1 MKESVNSP
9 QNIILLSIDAL
20 RFDCVGYQK
29 DKRFLQ
35 KHDLLKFLDTS
46 GLDKYADKGA
56 CFTQAVSVASYTT
69 SSHASIFTGLYPP
82 QHGVRDFFRTKLHP
96 SVTTLAQR
104 LKEAGFKTFHSIDEK
119 NLFSMTDLNRGV
131 DHCFYSDDKALFNAL
146 NGCKDEKIY
155 LFAHF
160 FDIHDPYLLSPYPY
174 SYGYNKDFDRRRKE
188 LTDKYL
194 AIQQTGDFTDLEFFK
209 EIRQELLKQGK
220 YFEELAPDYVKGIT
234 KFYKGRFKW
243 FMENLE
249 NLGLLKDS
257 LVVIFSDHGETRYG
271 DHFAHAGQLN
281 DDVIRIPIVFFGPD
295 YIPSIK
301 VDAQVS
307 AVDIAP
313 TVMEIAGLKGHL
325 NNDVKTPKGQSLLPF
340 FSSKVERIRAS
351 PAYSEFWAVSDWKLT
366 DEHLRAGRIT
376 RGIRNILYQRSYRTP
391 RYLFNLYGEGLENFD
406 LSEVYHLP
414 KDEDFIDSIFRR
426 LLYRFPSDGEMSHWT
441 SSLKEGRITRRA
453 LFKTIMESDEYRS
466 QPKKIMVVDL
476 QDNSVCN
483 TGSEEWG
490 LVLKRVRKI
499 FKSISE
505 KEAPEVEIGVSM
517 DSRED
522 RDVMER
528 LKNLGYIE

>member
-1 MKESVNSP
+1 MINNS
-9 QNIILLSIDAL
+9 NSKHIILLSIDAL

-29 DKRFLQ
+29 DKKFLH
-35 KHDLLKFLDTS
+35 KYDLLKYLDTS
-46 GLDKYADKGA
+46 ELDKYSERGV

-96 SVTTLAQR
+96 SVTTLAQK

-146 NGCKDEKIY
+146 NGCKDEKVY

-174 SYGYNKDFDRRRKE
+174 YDGYNKDFDKRRKE

-194 AIQQTGDFTDLEFFK
+194 AIRQIGDLTYLEFFR
-209 EIRQELLKQGK
+209 EIKKELLKQGK
-220 YFEELAPDYVKGIT
+220 YFEEFAPDYVKGIT
-234 KFYKGRFKW
+234 KFFSGRLKW

-271 DHFAHAGQLN
+271 DHFAHAGQLH
-281 DDVIRIPIVFFGPD
+281 DDVIRIPLIFFGPD
-295 YIPSIK
+295 YMPPTN
-301 VDAQVS
+301 VDVQVS

-313 TVMEIAGLKGHL
+313 TVMEIAGIKGHL
-325 NNDVKTPKGQSLLPF
+325 NNVKTPKGQSLLPL
-340 FSSKVERIRAS
+340 FSSKVERITSS

-366 DEHLRAGRIT
+366 DEHIRTGRIS
-376 RGIRNILYQRSYRTP
+376 RGVRNILYQRSYRTP
-391 RYLFNLYGEGLENFD
+391 RYLFNLYGEELENFD
-406 LSEVYHLP
+406 LSEIYNLP
-414 KDEDFIDSIFRR
+414 KDEDFINSIFRR
-426 LLYRFPSDGEMSHWT
+426 LIYRFPSNEERSHWI
-441 SSLKEGRITRRA
+441 SSLKEGRITRKI
-453 LFKTIMESDEYRS
+453 LFKTILESDEYRS
-466 QPKKIMVVDL
+466 QLKKITVIDL
-476 QDNSVCN
+476 KNNSICN

-490 LVLKRVRKI
+490 IVLKRVRKI

-505 KEAPEVEIGVSM
+505 KEAPEVEIVLLQEAS
-517 DSRED
+517 DEKE
-522 RDVMER
+522 VMGR
-528 LKNLGYIE
+528 LKNLGYID